1 MELDPSA
8 ADQTK
13 SYARDVL
20 AVLKVQAAA
29 RTVGVEPEGEGEG
42 EGGEAEE
49 SAQGATTP

>member
-29 RTVGVEPEGEGEG
+29 RTVGVEPEGEG
-42 EGGEAEE
+42 GEAVEE